1 MFQMF
6 HALWVLFNFWIPF
19 IQIGPFFHFSNSLY
33 SFSCYSYCF
42 LYFFMPFFHFSLLT
56 CLLVIL
62 SVKTTFSF
70 FYDFLCS
77 SSSLFKVKPAI
88 QFSSQPLMKQ
98 CNQSTLYFCIIF
110 IPFPLFQI
118 VILVSTCSCPFM
130 LKSKNSTSSHALL
143 VSFTVLLFQLLIL
156 LELLHHTNW
165 SQQFNWV
172 SVYQQILKYSTS
184 FIHYWYH
191 ST

>member
-1 MFQMF
+1 MNPVHSDRTFF
-6 HALWVLFNFWIPF
+6 
-19 IQIGPFFHFSNSLY
+19 PFFQLFIL
-33 SFSCYSYCF
+33 FQLLF
-42 LYFFMPFFHFSLLT
+42 ILLPIFFMPFFHFSLLT

-70 FYDFLCS
+70 FSDFLCS
-77 SSSLFKVKPAI
+77 SSSIFKVKPAI

-98 CNQSTLYFCIIF
+98 CNQSTLYFALF

-143 VSFTVLLFQLLIL
+143 VLFTVPLFQLFIL

-165 SQQFNWV
+165 SVCQF
-172 SVYQQILKYSTS
+172 
-184 FIHYWYH
+184 F
-191 ST
+191 